1 MKVKKKFLPGS
12 NEVQNADEPETD
24 SNCGVTNDA
33 RHTLTVLLIVQ
44 TAPSKPLVYTPET
57 LQSKDSHRLD
67 SNGAC
72 DVLSLNQKVLVLHTW
87 YQIPEGFVH

>member
-1 MKVKKKFLPGS
+1 MKVRRIFLPGS
-12 NEVQNADEPETD
+12 NEVQDADE
-24 SNCGVTNDA
+24 
-33 RHTLTVLLIVQ
+33 
-44 TAPSKPLVYTPET
+44 PLVYTPET